1 MITYPLNFQA
11 RTKSPSGMQSAWK
24 SGPEGMEVVCTVPT
38 EFEGPGG
45 GLSPEDLYL
54 GALTNCFVATFKV
67 YAEHSK
73 LTFEEVE
80 VESSLVV
87 DLDDK
92 KRPVMKEAEFAV
104 KIKGASNVDR
114 ARLLAKKASESGFVL
129 NSVKSAL
136 KFSFEIS

>member
-1 MITYPLNFQA
+1 MINYPLNFKA
-11 RTKSPSGMQSAWK
+11 RTKSPAGMQSAWK
-24 SGPEGMEVVCTVPT
+24 SGPGGEEMVCAVPA

-45 GLSPEDLYL
+45 GFSPEDLYL
-54 GALTNCFVATFKV
+54 GALSNCFVATFKV

-73 LTFEEVE
+73 LQFEEVE

-87 DLDDK
+87 DLDDR
-92 KRPVMKEAEFAV
+92 KRPVMKEAEFLV
-104 KIKGASNVDR
+104 KIRGASNVDR

-129 NSVKSAL
+129 NSVKSTL